1 MLEPVDT
8 GTARGTSNV
17 SYSVGLG
24 TLCLVSVY
32 YELDRCRT
40 WLFYFF
46 NAALTLGTSSS
57 FSRMLGNGPIGVMA
71 NGLICP
77 WLFV

>member
-1 MLEPVDT
+1 MSHKRKIRSLQHAQFLIRFLGIMNPV
-8 GTARGTSNV
+8 V
-17 SYSVGLG
+17 
-24 TLCLVSVY
+24 
-32 YELDRCRT
+32 
-40 WLFYFF
+40 YFF

-57 FSRMLGNGPIGVMA
+57 ISRMLGNGPKGVMA